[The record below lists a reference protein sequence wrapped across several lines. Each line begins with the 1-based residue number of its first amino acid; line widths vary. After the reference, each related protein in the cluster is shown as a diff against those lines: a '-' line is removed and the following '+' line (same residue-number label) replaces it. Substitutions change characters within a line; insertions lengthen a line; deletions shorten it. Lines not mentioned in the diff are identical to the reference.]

1 MQYTQHYRSPIGDIL
16 LAADDAGLTGLWFEG
31 ARYYA
36 QNLAHE
42 HRSGETPYLAE
53 ACRWLD
59 IYFSGRAPEFLP
71 VLHMQGTAFQIAVW
85 RELLRIPYGMTTT
98 YGDLAQIVAKT
109 MSRTAMSAQAI
120 GNAVSHNNISI
131 IIPCHRVIGRD
142 GSMVGYAGGMDKKE
156 YLLNLERGQ

>member
-1 MQYTQHYRSPIGDIL
+1 M
-16 LAADDAGLTGLWFEG
+16 LAADDVGLTGLWFEG
-31 ARYYA
+31 ARHYA

-42 HRSGETPYLAE
+42 HRSGETAHLAE

-71 VLHMQGTAFQIAVW
+71 ALHMQGTIFQMTVW
-85 RELLRIPYGMTTT
+85 QELLRIPYGHTTT
-98 YGDLAQIVAKT
+98 YGELAQIVAKA
-109 MSRTAMSAQAI
+109 MGRTAMSAQAI

-156 YLLNLERGQ
+156 YLLNLERGQQA